1 MTEPAPQKARPRR
14 VRTPTR
20 LQMEATECGAAA
32 LGIVLEHHGTFV
44 SLSKLREECGVSR
57 DGSKASNVL
66 RAARAYALEAR
77 GFRKEPDEL
86 ADLAMPVIVH
96 WNFNH
101 FLVLEGFDK
110 HRAYLNDPAMG
121 PRSVTLEEFDH
132 AFTGVV
138 LTVRPGPDFRPSG
151 KRPSLLPSLLGRLR
165 GSRGAMLFVALSG
178 LGLVLPGLVVPVFS
192 MVFVDEVL
200 VGGKHDWLKPLL
212 IGMALAALLRAAFT
226 YLQRAYLLRLVMK
239 LGVNMSSNF
248 MWHALRLPV
257 GFYLARSPG
266 DLAGRVQLNDSVAST
281 LSGRMSA
288 VMLDLLL
295 VLFYGVFMFTLDR
308 VLLLVGIGTVVLH
321 MILLKV
327 AERARTDL
335 SRVVG
340 QHGGKLAGVAAGGL
354 QMIETIKATGS
365 ETEFF
370 GQWAGHHAKLVGA
383 QQKLARREQLL
394 MVASD
399 VLSRSNS
406 LLVLTVGALRVI
418 DGHTSVGTLVAFQ
431 SLMTSFV
438 QPVERLSQVGAAVQA
453 LRGNVER
460 LDDVLGHA
468 EDEAVHRES
477 DGPAEPETPRRLT
490 GELELSAL
498 TFGYLPF
505 SPPLIE
511 GLDVHIAPGQRVAL
525 VGGTGSGKST
535 VAKLVSGLYRPWG
548 GQILLDGE
556 PQQSLPRA
564 ALVSSIALVDQDI
577 ALFEGTVRD
586 NITLWDDTV
595 PETDVVQAAKDACIH
610 EDITKLQG
618 GYDARVTEGGFN
630 FSGGQRQ
637 RLELARA
644 LSRQPA
650 MVVLDE
656 ATSALDPE
664 TERRVDEN
672 LRRRGCSCLI
682 VAHRLSTIR
691 DCDEIIVLARGS
703 VVQRGSHEELLA
715 AGGAYRDLITSD

>member
-1 MTEPAPQKARPRR
+1 
-14 VRTPTR
+14 
-20 LQMEATECGAAA
+20 MEATECGAAA

-66 RAARAYALEAR
+66 KAARAYGLEAR
-77 GFRKEPDEL
+77 GFRKEPNEL
-86 ADLAMPVIVH
+86 AEMPMPVIVH

-121 PRSVTLEEFDH
+121 PRSVTPEEFDH
-132 AFTGVV
+132 SFTGVV
-138 LTVRPGPDFRPSG
+138 LTLRPTAEFRPSG
-151 KRPSLLPSLLGRLR
+151 KRPSLLPALLRRLR
-165 GSRGAMLFVALSG
+165 GSRAGLLYVALAG

-192 MVFVDEVL
+192 MVFVDDVL
-200 VGGKHDWLKPLL
+200 VAGKHDWLKPLL
-212 IGMALAALLRAAFT
+212 IGMAAAALMRAAFT
-226 YLQRAYLLRLVMK
+226 YLQRAYLLRLLMK
-239 LGVNMSSNF
+239 LGVNMASNF

-266 DLAGRVQLNDSVAST
+266 DLAGRVQLNDAVAST
-281 LSGRMSA
+281 LSGRMA
-288 VMLDLLL
+288 GVMLDLVL
-295 VLFYGVFMFTLDR
+295 VAFYGAFMFSLDR
-308 VLLLVGIGTVVLH
+308 VLLLLGLGTIALH
-321 MILLKV
+321 LLLLK
-327 AERARTDL
+327 AADRMRTDL
-335 SRVVG
+335 SRVVS
-340 QHGGKLAGVAAGGL
+340 QHGGKVAGVAAGGL

-370 GQWAGHHAKLVGA
+370 GQWAGHHAKLVVA
-383 QQKLARREQLL
+383 QQKLARREQII
-394 MVASD
+394 MVVTD

-406 LLVLTVGALRVI
+406 LLVLTLGALRVI

-431 SLMTSFV
+431 SLMASFV
-438 QPVERLSQVGAAVQA
+438 QPVERLSQVGAALQA
-453 LRGNVER
+453 LKGNVER
-460 LDDVLGHA
+460 LDDVLGHT
-468 EDEAVHRES
+468 EDEVVRRES
-477 DGPAEPETPRRLT
+477 EKPSESETPRRLT
-490 GELELSAL
+490 GELELKQL

-511 GLDVHIAPGQRVAL
+511 NLDLHIAPGQRVAL

-548 GQILLDGE
+548 GEILLDGE
-556 PQQSLPRA
+556 HQDKLPRG
-564 ALVSSIALVDQDI
+564 ALVSSIALVDQEI

-586 NITLWDDTV
+586 NITLWDETI

-644 LSRQPA
+644 LARQPA

-664 TERRVDEN
+664 TERRVDDN

-691 DCDEIIVLARGS
+691 DSDEIIVLERGN
-703 VVQRGSHEELLA
+703 VVQRGSHEELLTV
-715 AGGAYRDLITSD
+715 GGAYKELITSD